1 MRSPIYAGD
10 TVSFTVTLADY
21 PAGDWTLSYRLTPRA
36 AGTAYTFN
44 ATASGSDHLVEVAA
58 ATTATWAPGDYTV
71 AAWVTSG
78 AGARYTVEAETGQIT
93 LKPNPASLTAGTDTR
108 THAAKVLAAIEAAI
122 EGRADSSV
130 ESLQIGGRQV
140 RHIPHDQLLVLR
152 DRYRTEV
159 RREHLA
165 ASGAGMGRQTFVRV
179 ARA

>member
-21 PAGDWTLSYRLTPRA
+21 PASVWTLSYRLTPRA
-36 AGTAYTFN
+36 AGTAYTFS
-44 ATASGSDHLVEVAA
+44 ATASGDDHLVEVAA
-58 ATTATWAPGDYTV
+58 ATTATWAPGEYTV
-71 AAWVTSG
+71 AAWVASG
-78 AGARYTVEAETGQIT
+78 SERYTVESESGQVT
-93 LKPNPASLTAGTDTR
+93 LKPNPSSLTAGTDTR
-108 THAAKVLAAIEAAI
+108 SHAARVLAAIEAAI

-130 ESLQIGGRQV
+130 DYLQINGRQV

-159 RREHLA
+159 KREQQA